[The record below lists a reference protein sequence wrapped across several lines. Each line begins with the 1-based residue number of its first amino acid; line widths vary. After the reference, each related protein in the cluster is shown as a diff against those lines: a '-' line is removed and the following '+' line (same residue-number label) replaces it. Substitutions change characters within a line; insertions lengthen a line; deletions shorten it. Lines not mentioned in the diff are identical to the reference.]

1 LVKRGNEKRIVVGL
15 TVDEE
20 RHHAHALVNAI
31 AVRTAAAIEGNNHV
45 LFVDELTR
53 AVSSAL

>member
-1 LVKRGNEKRIVVGL
+1 LA
-15 TVDEE
+15 VDEE
-20 RHHAHALVNAI
+20 RHHPHALVNAI
-31 AVRTAAAIEGNNHV
+31 AVRTAAIEGNNRV